1 MWGWRRDGRGG
12 DGGGRDGGGRAS
24 EAPLQGG
31 AAETDRQRQS
41 GGGARVAVTG
51 QQSGGS
57 GVAAAVR
64 LRRIHEA
71 AEAGGSADM
80 EPRTRLH
87 PGRTA
92 SSQSCGGEGKM
103 GKSAPVRRSCGAGG
117 WGGIA
122 AERKPWWQ
130 SHGGRAKEAEL
141 RRQSQR
147 GRVTERPQRRGGGA
161 GAAELG
167 QRSRGGEADYDS
179 QRSVARWMATRAA
192 TQLSIVV
199 AKASTAMLDSRVR
212 ETSNATAIWCSRLF

>member
-12 DGGGRDGGGRAS
+12 DGGGRDGGGRAP

-87 PGRTA
+87 PGCTA
-92 SSQSCGGEGKM
+92 PSQSC
-103 GKSAPVRRSCGAGG
+103 
-117 WGGIA
+117 
-122 AERKPWWQ
+122 
-130 SHGGRAKEAEL
+130 
-141 RRQSQR
+141 
-147 GRVTERPQRRGGGA
+147 
-161 GAAELG
+161 
-167 QRSRGGEADYDS
+167 
-179 QRSVARWMATRAA
+179 
-192 TQLSIVV
+192 
-199 AKASTAMLDSRVR
+199 
-212 ETSNATAIWCSRLF
+212 